1 MLTVA
6 KARQFTTETA
16 LSALGEMHSYY
27 IKGDKDNN
35 IPSGTLLFFNPGPD
49 VDAEKYTFDI
59 LIIIINALHLSR
71 DLKINGV
78 DGIYYYSLFERYIK
92 FFIANHM
99 EYFIPTIV
107 DLLKNTFKKLQQNI
121 IDYYHSF
128 IKQQKHIR
136 LEENIIKDT
145 TICSFILRS
154 VSTKMDLYEPTFI
167 YLNSPYCI
175 GQFPAYEY
183 QLLTFD
189 YGLQFRIILT
199 NLILYRAC
207 YIEYKKIKRKNSIVE
222 EPIESEL
229 HKEFKTMKLKKS
241 SKSYYSFEFKN

>member
-1 MLTVA
+1 M
-6 KARQFTTETA
+6 
-16 LSALGEMHSYY
+16 
-27 IKGDKDNN
+27 IKKKK
-35 IPSGTLLFFNPGPD
+35 IFHQVFYCFFNPGSD
-49 VDAEKYTFDI
+49 VIAEKYTFDI
-59 LIIIINALHLSR
+59 LTTIIKAMYLSS
-71 DLKINGV
+71 DLKINEV
-78 DGIYYYSLFERYIK
+78 NGIYYYPLLDRYIK
-92 FFIANHM
+92 YFIKNHK
-99 EYFIPTIV
+99 EYFTLTII
-107 DLLKNTFKKLQQNI
+107 DLLKNTFKKLQNI

-136 LEENIIKDT
+136 LDQNIIKDT

-189 YGLQFRIILT
+189 YGLHFRIILT

-207 YIEYKKIKRKNSIVE
+207 YIEYKKK
-222 EPIESEL
+222 
-229 HKEFKTMKLKKS
+229 
-241 SKSYYSFEFKN
+241 